1 MLVSIGVTPP
11 GLDKSGFIIRVNIVG
26 TPPGFGNDYITYPV
40 LMYSLWDFV
49 RGCCH
54 LIALKT
60 PEALHI

>member
-11 GLDKSGFIIRVNIVG
+11 GLDESGFIIPVNIDG

-40 LMYSLWDFV
+40 LMYSLRDFV
-49 RGCCH
+49 RGYCNM
-54 LIALKT
+54 IALKT